1 MVQKKTPFLWRIN
14 LRKEANIEELNLDEL
29 RVDGWRIE
37 KWYAHEGYLN
47 AQFKGWEINT
57 KERWGREKSVIT
69 GTIDIGEPTLIRN
82 INIEGE
88 FRNNIKRDL
97 EKSMYISEGDI
108 FRLVDIDY
116 VESILLQVLQNKTYA
131 RSEVKTNIDIWPT
144 DCMSI
149 YSNRFECFEAEIQ
162 YRCPDDCSLPKVLK
176 YSNDEEWNNWVREYR
191 KKYPLQKKGLQV
203 ADVHFDIFVGP
214 SCQFGEIQ
222 IEGPVS
228 IPLAPV
234 YDALKI
240 NPGDAYQISDLYQA
254 QQRIYQLQTFSVVSL
269 EPSLDESYSFIPVTL
284 KLREN

>member
-69 GTIDIGEPTLIRN
+69 GKIDIGEPTLIR
-82 INIEGE
+82 IISIEGE

-149 YSNRFECFEAEIQ
+149 HSNRFECFEAEIQ
-162 YRCPDDCSLPKVLK
+162 HRCSNDCSLPKVLK
-176 YSNDEEWNNWVREYR
+176 YSNDEEWNNWVKEYR
-191 KKYPLQKKGLQV
+191 KKYPLQKKGCRSLM
-203 ADVHFDIFVGP
+203 FI
-214 SCQFGEIQ
+214 
-222 IEGPVS
+222 
-228 IPLAPV
+228 L
-234 YDALKI
+234 
-240 NPGDAYQISDLYQA
+240 ISLLD
-254 QQRIYQLQTFSVVSL
+254 RVVSSVKSNRGSSEHSISPCL
-269 EPSLDESYSFIPVTL
+269 
-284 KLREN
+284 

>member
-1 MVQKKTPFLWRIN
+1 MNMFILLLLPFVQLFLGCAPKNSHRVEKISFDGNGMRFFGFDRDSTLQYAMVQKKTPFLWRIN

-69 GTIDIGEPTLIRN
+69 GKIDIGEPTLIRN

-144 DCMSI
+144 SMS
-149 YSNRFECFEAEIQ
+149 C
-162 YRCPDDCSLPKVLK
+162 
-176 YSNDEEWNNWVREYR
+176 
-191 KKYPLQKKGLQV
+191 
-203 ADVHFDIFVGP
+203 
-214 SCQFGEIQ
+214 
-222 IEGPVS
+222 
-228 IPLAPV
+228 
-234 YDALKI
+234 
-240 NPGDAYQISDLYQA
+240 
-254 QQRIYQLQTFSVVSL
+254 
-269 EPSLDESYSFIPVTL
+269 
-284 KLREN
+284 